1 MSHDYDSS
9 MDNPIPSMT
18 EEDLSLIQE
27 IDVQP
32 LEIPDEI
39 ISQLIGPITH
49 TGTTGV

>member
-9 MDNPIPSMT
+9 MDPIPSMA
-18 EEDLSLIQE
+18 EEDFSQIE
-27 IDVQP
+27 VQP

-39 ISQLIGPITH
+39 ISQLIGPIT